1 MRQLVFPIILL
12 SFLLLC
18 NGARSDTL
26 ELPRSAG
33 EIVPGTRYDI
43 ITTRQE
49 DGKLIGKRLEHLANV
64 WDSLFAKFMKD
75 AKVEPAQHR
84 HRVVLHRDQ
93 REYIANLLRIEPNI
107 ARTNGFYHAPG
118 KTVHLFS
125 TEPRILFHEGT
136 HQILAERFF
145 YDTRPTFRNN
155 FWVVEGIALLMETLR
170 IEEEHYRIGD
180 IFANRLY
187 AAKVHRFE
195 RNHNLPIWQ
204 LTAMS
209 AAQIQ
214 ASRNLDGVYSQ
225 SAALTHWLMF
235 AEEGRY
241 RGALFELLRRTYH
254 NEATP
259 ETLSELTG
267 LSYEELDARYA
278 EFLKTIPDDEP

>member
-1 MRQLVFPIILL
+1 MRQFTFPFILL
-12 SFLLLC
+12 TILLC
-18 NGARSDTL
+18 GAVKGNTL
-26 ELPRSAG
+26 ELPRPTG
-33 EIVPGTRYDI
+33 EVVPGLRFD
-43 ITTRQE
+43 ITTVQQE
-49 DGKLIGKRLEHLANV
+49 DGKLIGKRLEHLSNA
-64 WDSLFAKFMKD
+64 WDLLFAKFMRDSKI
-75 AKVEPAQHR
+75 EPAQHR
-84 HRVVLHRDQ
+84 LRVILYRDQ
-93 REYIANLLRIEPNI
+93 REYIAHLLRIEPAI

-118 KTVHLFS
+118 RTIHIFS

-145 YDTRPTFRNN
+145 HDTRSTFRNN
-155 FWVVEGIALLMETLR
+155 YWVVEGIALLMETLR
-170 IEEEHYRIGD
+170 IGDDHYRIGD

-195 RNHNLPIWQ
+195 RNHNLPIRQ
-204 LTAMS
+204 LVAMS

-214 ASRNLDGVYSQ
+214 TSRDLDGIYSQ

-235 AEEGRY
+235 AEEGHY
-241 RGALFELLRRTYH
+241 RGALFELLRRTYR

-267 LSYEELDARYA
+267 LSYEELDAKYA